1 MKNAIPGAIPSKEE
15 SDKLE
20 DTACI
25 EIIKAL
31 LAKEYAKPDSERD
44 EVLIEE
50 AWATFSAITGIKT
63 SFSDEE
69 IDERVKAI
77 MEKTG
82 V

>member
-1 MKNAIPGAIPSKEE
+1 MKNAIPDAVPTKEE

-25 EIIKAL
+25 EIVKTIL
-31 LAKEYAKPDSERD
+31 TKEYSKQENERD

-50 AWATFSAITGIKT
+50 AWAAFSEITGIKT

-77 MEKTG
+77 IEKYG